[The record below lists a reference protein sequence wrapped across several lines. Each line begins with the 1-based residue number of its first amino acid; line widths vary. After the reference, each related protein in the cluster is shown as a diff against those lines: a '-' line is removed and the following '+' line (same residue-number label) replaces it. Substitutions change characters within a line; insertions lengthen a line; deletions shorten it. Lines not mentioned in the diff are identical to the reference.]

1 MIKKR
6 IAKFKKLSK
15 IKKIILFLIL
25 IALSFFVYKTF
36 FKKTDEII
44 YKTEKV
50 RKGTIISLVSD
61 TGEILTSG
69 KVDIPSTITG
79 ITENVYV
86 KNGDLVKSGQ
96 KLFSVKSTASQAD
109 KTAAYAT
116 YLKAKSSLASAQN
129 SLLSLESSMWSAHEK
144 YRDNGWGRTV
154 DDPIYIQ
161 TNRDFLAAEAN
172 YKNQQQ
178 VITQSKISLNNA
190 WLEYQK
196 VAGGD
201 VTAPIAGTI
210 ANLSVSHG
218 QQVTTGDISLMI
230 KNETDSWAKLSVSEG
245 DVGKITVGQTATV
258 YVDALSGTQITGTV
272 DRFDD
277 IGTDTSGIITYN
289 VYINLGRVEETVKA
303 GMTVQIDIETAK
315 AEDVLLVSNTAIKTY
330 QGVKT
335 VQILDKDSG
344 EPLYLPVEIGIVGDT
359 QTEIEKGLTEGQEI
373 IVSQSSDSASGST
386 SSTSRFPAGGMI
398 MH

>member
-1 MIKKR
+1 MKNI
-6 IAKFKKLSK
+6 IVKFKNLSK
-15 IKKIILFLIL
+15 KKKIILFLIL
-25 IALSFFVYKTF
+25 AVVSYFTYKNF
-36 FKKTDEII
+36 SKSSDEII
-44 YKTEKV
+44 YKTENVK
-50 RKGTIISLVSD
+50 KGTIISLVSD

-86 KNGDLVKSGQ
+86 KNGDFVKSGQ

-116 YLKAKSSLASAQN
+116 YLKAKSSLESAQN
-129 SLLSLESSMWSAHEK
+129 SLLTLESSMWSAHEK
-144 YRDNGWGRTV
+144 YRDDGWGRTI

-172 YKNQQQ
+172 YKNQQE
-178 VITQSKISLNNA
+178 VITQAKISLSNA
-190 WLEYQK
+190 WLEYQT

-210 ANLSVSHG
+210 ANLSVSPG
-218 QQVTTGDISLMI
+218 QQITAGDISAMI

-245 DVGKITVGQTATV
+245 DVGKISVGQTATV
-258 YVDALSGTQITGTV
+258 YVDALSGSQFKGTI

-289 VYINLGRVEETVKA
+289 VYVNLGRIEETVKA
-303 GMTVQIDIETAK
+303 GMTVQIDIETAR

-330 QGVKT
+330 QGVKA
-335 VQILDKDSG
+335 VQVLDKDSG

-359 QTEIEKGLTEGQEI
+359 QTEIKKGLTEGQEI
-373 IVSQSSDSASGST
+373 IVSQSAGSDSSSGS
-386 SSTSRFPAGGMI
+386 SSGFPAGGMMI
-398 MH
+398 H